1 MLSAIGTNL
10 KKQWVFFSL
19 YLAFILL
26 LLGFLNSFEKI
37 EGHKLINSNWS
48 ELQDSIFPFV
58 TYIGDGAM
66 AGLVILV
73 LLFYKLRFAFM
84 AMVSFALSAG
94 ITQFLK
100 LKIFPNSDR
109 PFLEMW
115 EYFHSGDG
123 HLVADVIMRRGN
135 SFPSGHTTSAFS
147 IFCLLTLITNKKWL
161 GAVFFLLAAL
171 AGFSRVYLSQHFVED
186 VLLGSLIGTGVTLI
200 VVSLFQSKKTAQQW
214 DKGLSLKRAFDLV
227 SSIIVLI
234 IGLPFFLIIALLV
247 GFTSKGGVFFIQKR
261 VGKDNTDFGLL
272 KFRTMNPDA
281 ESQGQITV
289 GGRDPR
295 ITKVGYFLRKFKMDE
310 FPQLLNI
317 IAGQMSVVGP
327 RPEVRKY
334 VSLYSVEQL
343 KVLSV
348 KPGLTDYA
356 SIIYINEN
364 QVLGAADDPEKVYV
378 DQVMPVKLRFNL
390 KYIAQQNFWLDIKL
404 IFQTFGKVF
413 KK

>member
-26 LLGFLNSFEKI
+26 LVGFLNSYEKI

-48 ELQDSIFPFV
+48 EFQDSIFPAV

-66 AGLVILV
+66 AGLVILF

-100 LKIFPNSDR
+100 QKIFPNSDR

-123 HLVADVIMRRGN
+123 HLVADVVMRRGN

-171 AGFSRVYLSQHFVED
+171 AGFSRVYLSQHFAED

-247 GFTSKGGVFFIQKR
+247 GLTSKGGVFFIQKR
-261 VGKDNTDFGLL
+261 VGKDNLDFGLL
-272 KFRTMNPDA
+272 KFRTMKLGA
-281 ESQGQITV
+281 EAQGQITV

-295 ITKVGYFLRKFKMDE
+295 ITKVGYYLRKFKMDE
-310 FPQLLNI
+310 FPQLFNI

-334 VSLYSVEQL
+334 VDLYSNEQL

-356 SIIYINEN
+356 SIVYINEN
-364 QVLGAADDPEKVYV
+364 EVLGAAADPEKVYI

-390 KYIAQQNFWLDIKL
+390 KYISQQTFWLDIKL